1 MPSRQRGI
9 QALHDIR
16 EHIALARD
24 WLGQATAE
32 ELAADSVRFYALVRC
47 LEVISEAARR
57 LDPAMRARHPE
68 QPWQQIM
75 GAGNVFRHDYQNVA
89 VILVWRTVRNALP
102 SLLAVVER
110 EIAASDG
117 S

>member
-1 MPSRQRGI
+1 MPSRQRGV

-16 EHIALARD
+16 DHMAHARD
-24 WLGQATAE
+24 WLGDMTAE
-32 ELAADSVRFYALVRC
+32 ELAADQLRFFALVRC

-57 LDPAMRARHPE
+57 LDPALRARNPD

-89 VILVWRTVRNALP
+89 AVLVWRTVRNALP
-102 SLLAVVER
+102 PLLAVVER
-110 EIAASDG
+110 EIVAAGDE
-117 S
+117 